1 MAYDV
6 NVKRVNKI
14 LKIARKYLT
23 WIQNSLLEGEITEAK
38 FAKLKLEVQKKAERE
53 EDSICW
59 YVMKEKKWLKKENY
73 GIEKG
78 EPNFLVE

>member
-23 WIQNSLLEGEITEAK
+23 WVQNSLLEGEITEAK
-38 FAKLKLEVQKKAERE
+38 FTKLKLEVQKKAKRE
-53 EDSICW
+53 EDSVCW
-59 YVMKEKKWLKKENY
+59 YVMKEKKWIKKENY

-78 EPNFLVE
+78 EPSFLVE

>member
-23 WIQNSLLEGEITEAK
+23 WVQNSLLEGEITEAK
-38 FAKLKLEVQKKAERE
+38 FAKLKLEVQKKAKRE
-53 EDSICW
+53 EDSVCW
-59 YVMKEKKWLKKENY
+59 YVMKEKKWIKKENY

-78 EPNFLVE
+78 EPSFLVE

>member
-6 NVKRVNKI
+6 NVKRVNKV
-14 LKIARKYLT
+14 LKIGRKYLT

-38 FAKLKLEVQKKAERE
+38 FVKLKLEVQKKAKKE
-53 EDSICW
+53 EDSVCY
-59 YVMKEKKWLKKENY
+59 YVLRERKWLKKENY

-78 EPNFLVE
+78 ETDFLIE